1 MNTKIILNSIIITL
15 FSVLF
20 FSCNKESKCTG
31 VNYSYLTE
39 SQKSNTFSPY
49 HGSDTLLFL
58 YNNKD
63 TQIYVGQGAQSGWQ
77 LVPGGDPSL
86 CDSKYENLVYT
97 YNCINAIGFT
107 FRLEYHPHGI
117 LTKDGKSMIYANY
130 SFKNVNVGEY
140 QISKVV
146 NDTININGV
155 KYYEPYYWTNGP
167 DTAQYFM
174 FNSRTKGP
182 SALILKIKY
191 LNNELTLIK

>member
-1 MNTKIILNSIIITL
+1 MKLTIILNSIIITL
-15 FSVLF
+15 FSVLLS
-20 FSCNKESKCTG
+20 SCNKESKCTG

-86 CDSKYENLVYT
+86 CDSKYENLIYT

-107 FRLEYHPHGI
+107 FRLEYHKYG
-117 LTKDGKSMIYANY
+117 GY
-130 SFKNVNVGEY
+130 SSFLFKNVNVGEY
-140 QISKVV
+140 KISAIVG
-146 NDTININGV
+146 DSISINNNW
-155 KYYEPYYWTNGP
+155 YYEPYYRANGP
-167 DTAQYFM
+167 DTVQYFM
-174 FNSRTKGP
+174 FCTRSKNPNVG
-182 SALILKIKY
+182 ILKIKY